1 MEADERRCPRQGTQ
15 VVAKTVDDAVV
26 LLDLTTEMY
35 YSLNEVG
42 SRIWA
47 LADGRRSVATI
58 VDTLAGEFDAE
69 RGQIR
74 EDAEDLL
81 SQLAAEGLITW
92 DAS

>member
-1 MEADERRCPRQGTQ
+1 MEADETRCPCQGTQ
-15 VVAKTVDDAVV
+15 VVAKTVDDVVV

-47 LADGRRSVATI
+47 LADGRLSVEAI

-74 EDAEDLL
+74 EDVESLL

-92 DAS
+92 EVS